1 MTEPQPEISPDPKS
15 QIPNPAPAADYR
27 VQLDAYAGPLDLLLY
42 LVKRHEIDLQ
52 DIPMAKLTEQYLD
65 HLKVIQSLPPNAP
78 GSVTMDVDRA
88 GEFLVM
94 AATLVEI
101 KSALLMPHVQS
112 ESDEDGDDPTED
124 ATVDPRFELVQQL
137 LAYKRYKDASM
148 ALDER
153 RSEWD
158 VRFPA
163 GAKAPKP
170 PAASPEDEAAE
181 SAAPAELDLEDVNV
195 MDLCAAFGRML
206 DAIGFTGDH
215 EVTYDDTPISLHAD
229 DIADRLER
237 DGGADGMTLRE
248 LFVGRKSRSE
258 MIGLFLATLELVR
271 QRRVQVA
278 QAPAGGD
285 IRLQLR
291 PASDRNDLD
300 DRDDQAPGIDARD
313 WRNPETGEVE
323 YEWPDEAS
331 RLRAEKRAKIRAT
344 YAAKGQSPP
353 EDVDDNGDVPP
364 AGRQEDPPSAQD
376 PGSEVEPD

>member
-1 MTEPQPEISPDPKS
+1 MTTPKS
-15 QIPNPAPAADYR
+15 EIQNPNPTTDYR

-52 DIPMAKLTEQYLD
+52 DIPMAELTEQYLD
-65 HLKVIQSLPPNAP
+65 HLKVIQNIP
-78 GSVTMDVDRA
+78 GAMDVDRA

-101 KSALLMPHVQS
+101 KSALLMPRVEA
-112 ESDEDGDDPTED
+112 ESAEDGDDPTED

-163 GAKAPKP
+163 IAKTPKA
-170 PAASPEDEAAE
+170 PAASPEDDAE
-181 SAAPAELDLEDVNV
+181 DSAKPVDLDLEDVNV
-195 MDLCAAFGRML
+195 LDLCAAFGRML

-248 LFVGRKSRSE
+248 IFVGRASRSE

-271 QRRVQVA
+271 QRRVKVKQ
-278 QAPAGGD
+278 PDAGGD

-291 PASDRNDLD
+291 PESDRNDLADGD
-300 DRDDQAPGIDARD
+300 DEEDRD
-313 WRNPETGEVE
+313 WRNPETGEIE
-323 YEWPDEAS
+323 YDWPDEAS

-353 EDVDDNGDVPP
+353 DDADESGDGLDP
-364 AGRQEDPPSAQD
+364 AAEPEPQDSDERD
-376 PGSEVEPD
+376 PGNSGNPG